1 MFHLSQILREQRNW
15 KFGLFWIVSYGAC
28 QPLQTGLI
36 MSLTIREILQLQ
48 ANDAASQ
55 TLNAWIAGAEAIALL
70 LGAVDSG
77 MIDALRTANTPQQ
90 IAAVTGLE
98 KERIED
104 VLHALEVHGL
114 VKRESGL
121 FQIAP
126 DLELLTSADA
136 VQPLIDMLRV
146 AKVRIQK
153 LENIREAG
161 DIYTTLSTDNVLS
174 VAQGIVISALSS
186 ARRFMGVGLGQ
197 AMPELKR
204 LWQAGAHHLE
214 SGCGIGNTLFQI
226 VTTYP
231 KVTAVGVEI
240 EAETANEARRRADV
254 LGVAHRVEVRQM
266 DASALKDEAVFDT
279 AQWSQFFFP
288 SSCRADVLH
297 ALFRAMKPGGYVF
310 MPVLPAI
317 STNIWG
323 YRRDMLHMAL
333 RALVSEPYISLV
345 YLKALLC
352 TSPSRQQA
360 EKRLASLKKLVHE
373 MWGVPVK
380 TASELQSELEGFGF
394 RVLRAIPTPASQFFP
409 NRGLLLAQR
418 P

>member
-1 MFHLSQILREQRNW
+1 
-15 KFGLFWIVSYGAC
+15 
-28 QPLQTGLI
+28 
-36 MSLTIREILQLQ
+36 MSLTFREILQLQ
-48 ANDAASQ
+48 ANDTASQ
-55 TLNAWIAGAEAIALL
+55 TLNAWIAGAEVIALL
-70 LGAVDSG
+70 MGAVDSG
-77 MIDALRTANTPQQ
+77 IIDALRTSNTAQQ
-90 IAAVTGLE
+90 IAAATGLG

-114 VKRESGL
+114 VKRQDGL

-126 DLELLTSADA
+126 NLELLTSADA
-136 VQPLIDMLRV
+136 AQPLIDVLRV
-146 AKVRIQK
+146 TKVRIRK
-153 LENIREAG
+153 LENIAEAG
-161 DIYTTLSTDNVLS
+161 DIYTKLSADGVLS
-174 VAQGIVISALSS
+174 IAQGIVISALSF

-197 AMPELKR
+197 AMPELKE

-214 SGCGIGNTLFQI
+214 SGCGVGNTLFQI
-226 VTTYP
+226 LTTYP

-240 EAETANEARRRADV
+240 EAETANEARRRADL
-254 LGVAHRVEVRQM
+254 LGVTNRVEVRQM
-266 DASALKDEAVFDT
+266 DASALENNAVFDT

-288 SSCRADVLH
+288 ASCRADVLR

-310 MPVLPAI
+310 MPLLPAI
-317 STNIWG
+317 SSNIWV

-333 RALVSEPYISLV
+333 RALLSDPYVSLV

-352 TSPSRQQA
+352 TSLARQRA

-380 TASELQSELEGFGF
+380 TASELQSELEDFGF